1 MQRKNR
7 YFRRSHIS
15 DAKFRAI
22 IRYFAHDL
30 PASKIAELSGVSRAT
45 INHLFMK
52 LRIRIAQVWNASS
65 ALSGEVE
72 IDKFYFGA
80 RRVRGKSG
88 AEQAV
93 KRSSSESWNA
103 TGKCRKS
110 SLTPPRRSYK
120 RDLGSGSLGE
130 ASSTRTESIYL
141 RLYLSPV
148 DPIGNPRL
156 PGRDRHRVSRVD

>member
-1 MQRKNR
+1 M
-7 YFRRSHIS
+7 H
-15 DAKFRAI
+15 
-22 IRYFAHDL
+22 YFAHDL

-45 INHLFMK
+45 INQLFMK
-52 LRIRIAQVWNASS
+52 LRIRIAQVWGASS

-72 IDKFYFGA
+72 ADKFYFCA

-120 RDLGSGSLGE
+120 RDLGSGSPG
-130 ASSTRTESIYL
+130 SIIHADGWRGYNGL
-141 RLYLSPV
+141 V
-148 DPIGNPRL
+148 DMGYKK
-156 PGRDRHRVSRVD
+156 H